1 MGDLNTH
8 PIPHLT
14 YKETE
19 AESDY
24 RNWSNTRKTNL

>member
-1 MGDLNTH
+1 MERWKLELMGDLNTH

-24 RNWSNTRKTNL
+24 RN